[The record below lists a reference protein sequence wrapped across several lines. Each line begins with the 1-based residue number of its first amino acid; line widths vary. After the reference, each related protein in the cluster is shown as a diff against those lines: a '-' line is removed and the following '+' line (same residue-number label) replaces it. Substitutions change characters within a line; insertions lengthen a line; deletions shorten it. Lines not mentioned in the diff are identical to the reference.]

1 MIEIVKGNDRFR
13 RYLAAEL
20 FTTLWNLVELYLAIL
35 RERGDEEAQRQF
47 ARFRPL
53 IVDVRDDW
61 IFEAMA
67 LKLSRSSLSYADA
80 IGYTAA
86 RRLGA
91 RFLTG
96 DEEFRRLP
104 DVEFKT

>member
-1 MIEIVKGNDRFR
+1 MIEIVKGNERYR

-20 FTTLWNLVELYLAIL
+20 FTSLWHLVELYLAVL
-35 RERGDEEAQRQF
+35 REHGDEGARRQF
-47 ARFRPL
+47 VRFRPL
-53 IVDVRDDW
+53 CVEVPDDW

-67 LKLSRSSLSYADA
+67 LKLSRSPLSYADA
-80 IGYTAA
+80 IGYAAA

-96 DEEFRRLP
+96 DEEFRRMP
-104 DVEFKT
+104 DVEFRR